1 MVAAM
6 VGGRKAGTTSS
17 QILGILDGLDCSLN
31 AEALNQY
38 TFHHVVTISGQ

>member
-17 QILGILDGLDCSLN
+17 QILGILDALDCTLN
-31 AEALNQY
+31 APA
-38 TFHHVVTISGQ
+38 FD